1 MVSVDTP
8 ERNREFAES
17 LSANF
22 VVLSDPDRKAARAF
36 GVLGESGSHARRWT
50 FYIDR
55 EGIIRRVDR
64 NVRASSHGEDVARAL
79 SELRFPRR

>member
-1 MVSVDTP
+1 
-8 ERNREFAES
+8 
-17 LSANF
+17 
-22 VVLSDPDRKAARAF
+22 
-36 GVLGESGSHARRWT
+36 VLGESGSHARRWT